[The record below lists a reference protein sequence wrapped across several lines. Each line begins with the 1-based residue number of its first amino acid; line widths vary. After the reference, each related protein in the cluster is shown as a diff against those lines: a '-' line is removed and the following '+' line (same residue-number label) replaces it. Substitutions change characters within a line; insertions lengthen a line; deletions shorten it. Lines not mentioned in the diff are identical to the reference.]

1 MRERRGNIAVKGC
14 YQERIKEKLKRGM
27 QGQGVKR
34 VGIRCCCFLHVEEE
48 DALEEERARDMAA
61 IACN

>member
-1 MRERRGNIAVKGC
+1 MGEERKSGEETSTWLCVRERRGNIAIKGC

-34 VGIRCCCFLHVEEE
+34 VGIRC
-48 DALEEERARDMAA
+48 
-61 IACN
+61 